1 MESLCAY
8 ANRPVAFF
16 LRYIRLRPLAHS
28 VILAAVLAA
37 VMCSVSTQYGVKF
50 LVDTLSGRGGGA
62 QNIWA
67 AFALLLSLIAAD
79 NLLWRLASWIAS
91 YTFVAVTGDIRS
103 DLFRHLTGHAPS
115 YFTERLPRRLTSR
128 ITATSNAA
136 FTVENMFVWNVLPP
150 CIATLSAIVVIG
162 TVSVTMSAGLTL
174 IAGIM
179 VLAMFRLD
187 AAGKP

>member
-1 MESLCAY
+1 MQSLCAY
-8 ANRPVAFF
+8 AHRPVAFF
-16 LRYIRLRPLAHS
+16 LRYIHLRPVSHS

-50 LVDTLSGRGGGA
+50 LVDTLSGRGGGS
-62 QNIWA
+62 QNIWV

-115 YFTERLPRRLTSR
+115 YSPSACPECSRAASPRPPMPCSR
-128 ITATSNAA
+128 WRTCS
-136 FTVENMFVWNVLPP
+136 
-150 CIATLSAIVVIG
+150 SG
-162 TVSVTMSAGLTL
+162 TC
-174 IAGIM
+174 
-179 VLAMFRLD
+179 
-187 AAGKP
+187 